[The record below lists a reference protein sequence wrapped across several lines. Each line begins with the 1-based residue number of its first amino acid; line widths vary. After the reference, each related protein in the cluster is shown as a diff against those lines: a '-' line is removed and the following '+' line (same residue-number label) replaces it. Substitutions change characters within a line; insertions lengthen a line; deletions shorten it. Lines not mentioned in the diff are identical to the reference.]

1 MWTNTRPDP
10 IEKETG
16 LKPAE
21 SLTRVQLKFL
31 TERQLRF
38 VSAWTGNLIA
48 AARTAGYSNP
58 RVAAHRLMKDPLV
71 AEALQTKQESM
82 LQESGEQFAR
92 TLPLSRADVIDRLW
106 QLAQLNPERTNGNV
120 SGQVKAA
127 QALEQIF
134 AINLDRNDVLKRQ
147 LQGKSEA
154 ELEFYIIHGFLPHR
168 DEKPLLEASAEPA
181 QLPESTAEG
190 GSSIPEPASATAAN
204 SDANAAAVP
213 ST

>member
-71 AEALQTKQESM
+71 AEALQTKQESL
-82 LQESGEQFAR
+82 LQESGEQLAR

-106 QLAQLNPERTNGNV
+106 QLAQLSPERTNGNV

-181 QLPESTAEG
+181 QLPESTAGG

-204 SDANAAAVP
+204 SDVNAPAPP

>member
-154 ELEFYIIHGFLPHR
+154 ELEFYVVHGFLPLR

-181 QLPESTAEG
+181 QLPESTA
-190 GSSIPEPASATAAN
+190 GSGPPILEPASPAAAN
-204 SDANAAAVP
+204 SDANATAAP
-213 ST
+213 PT

>member
-154 ELEFYIIHGFLPHR
+154 ELEFYVVHGFLPLR

-190 GSSIPEPASATAAN
+190 GPPIPEPASAPAAN
-204 SDANAAAVP
+204 SDVNATAAP
-213 ST
+213 PT

>member
-154 ELEFYIIHGFLPHR
+154 ELEFYVVHGFLPLR

-190 GSSIPEPASATAAN
+190 GPPIPEPANATAAN
-204 SDANAAAVP
+204 SDVNAAAVP